1 MKTSII
7 FHVKHPDTIPPGRVA
22 ELLDKMVWIGN
33 QEAHDSIDN
42 DATDEFDGAR
52 DVIQLEPETAEICT
66 VAGVSDF
73 SVLKSLCELL
83 YIAEGSDPHDFDE
96 DTQRIFNEA
105 QAARDAVADS
115 CPDCQGREVL
125 CNECGGCG
133 YVPKESE
140 PTKPLRVLCHVIGG
154 VASLAYD
161 PGIEHVIADAD
172 EGGPID
178 IPAGWEDLAEQLDV
192 STDEPEED
200 DDDDDDDSEF
210 FVNYYTCP
218 RCGEKWTDTYQSQCD
233 DDCPKCGMRHISP
246 EESEDA

>member
-7 FHVKHPDTIPPGRVA
+7 FHVTHPDTIPPGRVA

-83 YIAEGSDPHDFDE
+83 YVAEGSDPHDFDE

-105 QAARDAVADS
+105 QTARDLVADP

-125 CNECGGCG
+125 CNVCGGLG
-133 YVPKESE
+133 YVPKGMEARCERCKE
-140 PTKPLRVLCHVIGG
+140 PATAEAATGEFLCPACMEK
-154 VASLAYD
+154 VANS
-161 PGIEHVIADAD
+161 
-172 EGGPID
+172 
-178 IPAGWEDLAEQLDV
+178 
-192 STDEPEED
+192 
-200 DDDDDDDSEF
+200 
-210 FVNYYTCP
+210 
-218 RCGEKWTDTYQSQCD
+218 
-233 DDCPKCGMRHISP
+233 
-246 EESEDA
+246 